1 MILHHFKKHNKRE
14 FGLADLAGLTE
25 FVNAKY
31 DPQVRDSHAICA
43 MLGSEYSNLTPVK
56 VETLIYGGNVQI
68 GGHTVLVVNDTDLLI
83 DPVGDYVCSS
93 NLTKLKF
100 EMAPWIYSLNMNKS
114 CYLSQNRFPCY
125 DIELDSP
132 DYTKNAAE
140 WTMLSITGKALDRNI
155 RIITL

>member
-1 MILHHFKKHNKRE
+1 MILHHFRRSKEEE
-14 FGLADLAGLTE
+14 FKLKDLAGLTE
-25 FVNAKY
+25 FVNTRY
-31 DPQVRDSHAICA
+31 DPQVRDSHTICA
-43 MLGSEYSNLTPVK
+43 MLGSKYSNLTPVK
-56 VETLIYGGNVQI
+56 IGTMIYGGNVQV
-68 GGHTVLVVNDTDLLI
+68 GGHTVLLVNDSELLI
-83 DPVGDYVCSS
+83 DPIGDYVCSS

-140 WTMLSITGKALDRNI
+140 WAMLSITGKALNRNI